1 MQGVDKRVINN
12 VPIVKIY
19 TEKFKTVVV
28 SVYFRTPLTGGSV
41 TVRSLLSRMM
51 IKQTE
56 KFTSNAVLLE
66 YLAEHYGAHLTSN
79 VVKKGS
85 DHIVKFSIEFVNDK
99 FIMEDIDMLNDITEL
114 LKDVLHTPFNYDD
127 SDEAFFER
135 EKRLMTNRLKS
146 MRDNHSQRAFEML
159 LETMFETEDYKH
171 LSFGDLDDLERLTLD
186 DVKDAHRSMM
196 TEDDMSILVAGK
208 VEDKVFDYLSRL
220 HSHEETKMYPYKGY
234 PVRDVPEVKYK
245 TAHERIEQAKVNL
258 GFRVQYSEPGDVM
271 ALNVFNQLFGGSAAS
286 LLFTN
291 IREKMSL
298 AYSIHSQV
306 DVKNGY
312 MFVLAGVDNRNIQ
325 VFEDAVKRELK
336 RVTDGDFEASFVEEI
351 KRNMLSSRK
360 ESMDKPRGLISL
372 NYNTLLKEQSV
383 TAPVKSWTEQLQAI
397 TKADV
402 IRIAEKI
409 KLDTVF
415 TLKGGIDNDQ

>member
-28 SVYFRTPLTGGSV
+28 SVYFRAPLTRTDV

-51 IKQTE
+51 IKQTGSL
-56 KFTSNAVLLE
+56 KTNAVLLE

-99 FIMEDIDMLNDITEL
+99 FIMEDIDMLGDITAL
-114 LKDVLHTPFNYDD
+114 LKDVLNTPFNYDE
-127 SDEAFFER
+127 SDEAFFQR
-135 EKRLMTNRLKS
+135 EKRLMANRLKS
-146 MRDNHSQRAFEML
+146 MKDNHAQRAFELL
-159 LETMFETEDYKH
+159 LETMFDDEDYKY
-171 LSFGDLDDLERLTLD
+171 LSFGDLEALEKLTLE
-186 DVKDAHRSMM
+186 DVKDAHSRMM
-196 TEDDMSILVAGK
+196 ADDDMSVLVAGK
-208 VEDKVFDYLSRL
+208 VEDNVFDYLSRL
-220 HSHEETKMYPYKGY
+220 HKHDEAKMYPYKGY
-234 PVRDVPEVKYK
+234 PVRPVGEVKYES
-245 TAHERIEQAKVNL
+245 AYERIEQAKVNL
-258 GFRVQYSEPGDVM
+258 GFRVQYSQPGDIM

-312 MFVLAGVDNRNIQ
+312 MFVLAGVDNGNIQ
-325 VFEDAVKRELK
+325 VFEDAVKRELQ
-336 RVTDGDFEASFVEEI
+336 RVIDGDFEESFVEEI

-372 NYNTLLKEQSV
+372 NYNTLLKEQSIK
-383 TAPVKSWTEQLQAI
+383 TPVKSWTEQLNEI
-397 TKADV
+397 TKDDV
-402 IRIAEKI
+402 IKIAEKI

-415 TLKGGIDNDQ
+415 TLKGGIDNDK

>member
-28 SVYFRTPLTGGSV
+28 SVYFRTPLTGDSV

-171 LSFGDLDDLERLTLD
+171 LSFGDLDDLERLTLH
-186 DVKDAHRSMM
+186 DVKDAHLSMM
-196 TEDDMSILVAGK
+196 TDDDMSILVAGK

-234 PVRDVPEVKYK
+234 PVRDAPEVKYR

-312 MFVLAGVDNRNIQ
+312 MFVLAGVDNGNIQ

>member
-234 PVRDVPEVKYK
+234 PVRGVTEVKYK

-312 MFVLAGVDNRNIQ
+312 MFVLAGVDNGNIQ

-383 TAPVKSWTEQLQAI
+383 TAPVKSWTEQLEAI
-397 TKADV
+397 TKEDV

>member
-1 MQGVDKRVINN
+1 MSGVDKRVINN

-28 SVYFRTPLTGGSV
+28 SVYFRTPLTGRDA

-51 IKQTE
+51 IKQTDR
-56 KFTSNAVLLE
+56 FTTNASLLE

-85 DHIVKFSIEFVNDK
+85 DHIVKFSIEFVNGK
-99 FIMEDIDMLNDITEL
+99 FIMEDMDMLGDITAV
-114 LKDVLHTPFNYDD
+114 LKDVLYSPFNYDE
-127 SDEAFFER
+127 SDEAFFQR
-135 EKRLMTNRLKS
+135 EKRLMANRLKS
-146 MRDNHSQRAFEML
+146 MRDNYSQRAFELL

-171 LSFGDLDDLERLTLD
+171 LSFGDLEMLESITLQ
-186 DVKDAHRSMM
+186 DVKAAHKNMM
-196 TEDDMSILVAGK
+196 ASDDMSILTAGK
-208 VEDKVFDYLSRL
+208 VEDNIFDYLGEL
-220 HSHEETKMYPYKGY
+220 HQHDETKMYPYKGY
-234 PVRDVPEVKYK
+234 PIRPAAEVKYES
-245 TAHERIEQAKVNL
+245 AYERIEQAKVNL
-258 GFRVQYSEPGDVM
+258 GFRVQYSETKDVM
-271 ALNVFNQLFGGSAAS
+271 SLNVFNQLFGGSAAS

-298 AYSIHSQV
+298 AYSIHSQI

-312 MFVLAGVDNRNIQ
+312 LFVLAGVDNDNIK
-325 VFEDAVKRELK
+325 VFEDAVKRELQ
-336 RVTDGDFEASFVEEI
+336 RVVDGDFNESFVEEI

-383 TAPVKSWTEQLQAI
+383 KAPAKNWTEQLVQI
-397 TKADV
+397 SKEDV
-402 IRIAEKI
+402 IQIAKKI
-409 KLDTVF
+409 QLDTVF
-415 TLKGGIDNDQ
+415 TLKGGDDDDK

>member
-171 LSFGDLDDLERLTLD
+171 LSFGDLGDLERLTLD

-234 PVRDVPEVKYK
+234 PVRGVPEVKYK
-245 TAHERIEQAKVNL
+245 TAHERIKQAKVNL

-312 MFVLAGVDNRNIQ
+312 MFVLAGVDNGNIQ

>member
-1 MQGVDKRVINN
+1 MQDTDKRIINN

-28 SVYFRTPLTGGSV
+28 SVYFRTPLTSREA

-51 IKQTE
+51 IKQTD
-56 KFTSNAVLLE
+56 KFKTNAALLE

-85 DHIVKFSIEFVNDK
+85 DHIVKFSIEFVNGK
-99 FIMEDIDMLNDITEL
+99 FIMEDMDMLGDITAV
-114 LKDVLHTPFNYDD
+114 LKDVLYSPFNYDD
-127 SDEAFFER
+127 SDQAFFQR

-146 MRDNHSQRAFEML
+146 MRDNYSQRAFEML

-171 LSFGDLDDLERLTLD
+171 LSFGDLETLETLTLE
-186 DVKDAHRSMM
+186 DVKAAHEKMM
-196 TEDDMSILVAGK
+196 ASDDMSILAAGK
-208 VEDKVFDYLSRL
+208 VEDNIFDYLSQL
-220 HSHEETKMYPYKGY
+220 HSRETAKIYPYTGY
-234 PVRDVPEVKYK
+234 PVRSVSEVKYE

-258 GFRVQYSEPGDVM
+258 GFRVQYQDSKDVM
-271 ALNVFNQLFGGSAAS
+271 SLNVFNQLFGGSSAS

-291 IREKMSL
+291 IREKLSL

-312 MFVLAGVDNRNIQ
+312 MFVLAGVDNDNIQ
-325 VFEDAVKRELK
+325 IFEDAVKKEIQ
-336 RVTDGDFEASFVEEI
+336 RVIDGDFEASFVEEI

-360 ESMDKPRGLISL
+360 ESMDKPQGLISL
-372 NYNTLLKEQSV
+372 NYNSLLKEQSV
-383 TAPVKSWTEQLQAI
+383 KAPKAPWTEQLKKI
-397 TKADV
+397 SKDDV
-402 IRIAEKI
+402 IQIAKKI
-409 KLDTVF
+409 QLDTVF
-415 TLKGGIDNDQ
+415 TLKGGDDDDK

>member
-1 MQGVDKRVINN
+1 MQGVEKRVIHN

-28 SVYFRTPLTGGSV
+28 SVYFRIPLTGDDV
-41 TVRSLLSRMM
+41 TTRSLLSRMM
-51 IKQTE
+51 IKQTSAHP
-56 KFTSNAVLLE
+56 SNADLLD
-66 YLAEHYGAHLTSN
+66 YLATHYGAHLTSN

-99 FIMEDIDMLNDITEL
+99 FIMEDMDMFGDITAL
-114 LKDVLHTPFNYDD
+114 LKDMLTTPFNYDEA
-127 SDEAFFER
+127 DEAFFNR
-135 EKRLMTNRLKS
+135 EKRLMVNRLKS
-146 MRDNHSQRAFEML
+146 MRDNHAQRAFEML
-159 LETMFETEDYKH
+159 LETMFETEDYRH
-171 LSFGDLDDLERLTLD
+171 LSFGNLEALERLTLED
-186 DVKDAHRSMM
+186 IKVAHDKMM
-196 TEDDMSILVAGK
+196 TADDMAILVAGK
-208 VEDKVFDYLSRL
+208 VEDSVFDQLATLNKRD
-220 HSHEETKMYPYKGY
+220 KAAMYPYKGY
-234 PVRDVPEVKYK
+234 PIKAVDTVKYK
-245 TAHERIEQAKVNL
+245 VENERIEQAKVNL
-258 GFRVQYSEPGDVM
+258 GFRVLYSEKNDTM

-312 MFVLAGVDNRNIQ
+312 MFVVAGVDNDNIK
-325 VFEDAVKRELK
+325 VFEDAVMRELQ
-336 RVTDGDFEASFVEEI
+336 RVIDGDFDETFVEEI

-372 NYNTLLKEQSV
+372 NYNTLLKDQSI
-383 TAPVKSWTEQLQAI
+383 TQSTETWTEQLKSI
-397 TKADV
+397 SKEHV
-402 IRIAEKI
+402 INIAKKI

-415 TLKGGIDNDQ
+415 TLKGGDDDDN

>member
-99 FIMEDIDMLNDITEL
+99 FIMEDIDMLHDITEL
-114 LKDVLHTPFNYDD
+114 LKDVLHTPFSYDD

-186 DVKDAHRSMM
+186 DVKAAHSSMM
-196 TEDDMSILVAGK
+196 TDDDMSILVAGK

-220 HSHEETKMYPYKGY
+220 HGHEETKMYPYKGY
-234 PVRDVPEVKYK
+234 PVRDVDEIKYK

-258 GFRVQYSEPGDVM
+258 GFRVQYSEPGDVI

-312 MFVLAGVDNRNIQ
+312 MFVLAGVDNGNIQ

-383 TAPVKSWTEQLQAI
+383 TAPVKSWTEQLEAI
-397 TKADV
+397 TKEDV

-415 TLKGGIDNDQ
+415 TLKGGMDNDQ

>member
-1 MQGVDKRVINN
+1 
-12 VPIVKIY
+12 
-19 TEKFKTVVV
+19 
-28 SVYFRTPLTGGSV
+28 
-41 TVRSLLSRMM
+41 
-51 IKQTE
+51 
-56 KFTSNAVLLE
+56 
-66 YLAEHYGAHLTSN
+66 
-79 VVKKGS
+79 
-85 DHIVKFSIEFVNDK
+85 
-99 FIMEDIDMLNDITEL
+99 
-114 LKDVLHTPFNYDD
+114 LHTPFNYDD

-159 LETMFETEDYKH
+159 LETMFETEDYRH
-171 LSFGDLDDLERLTLD
+171 LSFGDLDELERLTLE

-196 TEDDMSILVAGK
+196 TEDEMSILVAGK

-234 PVRDVPEVKYK
+234 PVRGVTEVKYK

-258 GFRVQYSEPGDVM
+258 GFRVQYREPGDVM

-312 MFVLAGVDNRNIQ
+312 LFVLAGVDNGNIQ

-383 TAPVKSWTEQLQAI
+383 TAPVKSWTEQLEAI
-397 TKADV
+397 TKEDV

>member
-99 FIMEDIDMLNDITEL
+99 FIMEDINMLNDITEL

-127 SDEAFFER
+127 SDAAFFER

-159 LETMFETEDYKH
+159 LETMFETEDYKY

-234 PVRDVPEVKYK
+234 PVRDVHEVKYK

-312 MFVLAGVDNRNIQ
+312 MFVLAGVNNSNIQ

-397 TKADV
+397 TKEDV

>member
-1 MQGVDKRVINN
+1 
-12 VPIVKIY
+12 
-19 TEKFKTVVV
+19 
-28 SVYFRTPLTGGSV
+28 
-41 TVRSLLSRMM
+41 
-51 IKQTE
+51 
-56 KFTSNAVLLE
+56 
-66 YLAEHYGAHLTSN
+66 
-79 VVKKGS
+79 
-85 DHIVKFSIEFVNDK
+85 
-99 FIMEDIDMLNDITEL
+99 
-114 LKDVLHTPFNYDD
+114 
-127 SDEAFFER
+127 
-135 EKRLMTNRLKS
+135 
-146 MRDNHSQRAFEML
+146 
-159 LETMFETEDYKH
+159 MFETEDYKH

-312 MFVLAGVDNRNIQ
+312 MFVLAGVDNGNIQ